1 MFKTIAKWTLIGIT
15 AAVAP
20 NVALLYG
27 SLKFSGWIM
36 DLTINAD
43 DE

>member
-1 MFKTIAKWTLIGIT
+1 MFKAIAKWTLIGIT

-27 SLKFSGWIM
+27 SLKFSGWLM
-36 DLTINAD
+36 DLGMD
-43 DE
+43 GDE